1 MAQTV
6 FLHYTQDELNR
17 NFDKR
22 AWVDNALEAIGRYSV
37 HSRATRKRFAH
48 QANIAYGT
56 HPDEVLDFSSAGDS
70 GDPVQV
76 FIYGEAGKNFAK
88 DDYSFATD
96 SYVRAGLST
105 VVLDFSKLPEERPPT
120 VMDPV
125 RRGITWVHDN
135 AHRLGVD
142 PARLYVSTQSIGRA
156 PCCSRHSERHP

>member
-1 MAQTV
+1 MTQTV
-6 FLHYTQDELNR
+6 FLHYTQDDLNR

-22 AWVDNALEAIGRYSV
+22 AWVDNALEAIGRYFV

-56 HPDEVLDFSSAGDS
+56 HPDEVLDFFPAGDS
-70 GDPVQV
+70 GGPLEV

-88 DDYSFATD
+88 DDYSFAAD
-96 SYVRAGLST
+96 SYVPAGLST
-105 VVLDFSKLPEERPPT
+105 VVLDFSKMPAERLST

-142 PARLYVSTQSIGRA
+142 PGRLYVSAQSLGAHLAAVEA
-156 PCCSRHSERHP
+156 PLTS